1 VAQLPLSLG
10 LPSSLVHSKQSR
22 RNIAAFQSRP
32 QNNDECHAAYTPHH
46 TCNKSV
52 HKVSQTRRHLTME
65 SSAGIT
71 MSTTTTSTTT
81 STTTTTTMS
90 TTKISDVP
98 LQSPTTDPPP
108 STRTTIRTQQPQPP
122 PPPPLLYQLL
132 WKCSRS
138 PVGYKP
144 KTKATVQI
152 PSIPLGTDLASSP
165 TKSSA
170 KSCTIQ
176 SAVGRIR
183 QTVSFAMQHDS
194 IHEIELIRDMD
205 AADIARCWW
214 SAKEYGQIRRD
225 YQAVVHWL
233 ETRHSASPHDDL
245 DEQDNS
251 DSDNDD
257 NEMQQHCA
265 RGLHAR
271 TAAGSWTLYEHVRNA
286 RHAVLDVQ
294 DQAALPPPQRPRP
307 PQRQQRVSSIQ
318 SPGCTTHRATTTTTT
333 TTTTDLALTIAKA
346 YAAETLPLRRAALDQ
361 AARDAAAVQSYLCRN
376 KDDILAAQTRVS
388 RETVPWPVRD
398 HVADAVQPRGRRP
411 SLAMAAPKVQF
422 YDSWTSLSAL
432 KAHKLKSTTNKSP
445 ATATSDMLDA
455 MMEPDDELSVQPA
468 AIEIT
473 SVTPP
478 PRVTKKCV
486 RFSSATNVIIPG
498 RKVNDLNKDQRRKWY
513 SATELARIQSTVDV
527 LVQQWEQSPASS
539 AKNAAAAV
547 ANWLE
552 DEHGDCGRGLEHK
565 TKQAAEQLRHRRE
578 AALAAVLEFPSHHGS
593 SLPPRTDEHAA
604 SLAEAYH
611 QATRAACR
619 DAIKLGKQ
627 DAKQAKKHRLRR
639 RSVQCTKTEVA
650 DGITFTKIAIDS
662 HGKQVSQCQALDQ
675 QQRKHHHRRS
685 SCSVTVPGGGFDHQ
699 AAHRVVQQR
708 V

>member
-1 VAQLPLSLG
+1 MQ
-10 LPSSLVHSKQSR
+10 
-22 RNIAAFQSRP
+22 
-32 QNNDECHAAYTPHH
+32 
-46 TCNKSV
+46 
-52 HKVSQTRRHLTME
+52 
-65 SSAGIT
+65 
-71 MSTTTTSTTT
+71 
-81 STTTTTTMS
+81 
-90 TTKISDVP
+90 
-98 LQSPTTDPPP
+98 
-108 STRTTIRTQQPQPP
+108 
-122 PPPPLLYQLL
+122 
-132 WKCSRS
+132 
-138 PVGYKP
+138 
-144 KTKATVQI
+144 
-152 PSIPLGTDLASSP
+152 
-165 TKSSA
+165 
-170 KSCTIQ
+170 
-176 SAVGRIR
+176 
-183 QTVSFAMQHDS
+183 QHDS

-214 SAKEYGQIRRD
+214 SAKEYEQIRRD
-225 YQAVVHWL
+225 CEAVVHWL

-245 DEQDNS
+245 DEKDNI
-251 DSDNDD
+251 DNDND
-257 NEMQQHCA
+257 NETQQHCV

-271 TAAGSWTLYEHVRNA
+271 TTSGAWTLYEHVRHA

-294 DQAALPPPQRPRP
+294 EQALPLPPQRPPPPPPQR
-307 PQRQQRVSSIQ
+307 VSSTH

-333 TTTTDLALTIAKA
+333 TTTTTDLALTVAKA

-361 AARDAAAVQSYLCRN
+361 AARDAAAVQSYLYGS

-411 SLAMAAPKVQF
+411 SLATAAPKAQF

-432 KAHKLKSTTNKSP
+432 KAHKPKSTTNKSS

-513 SATELARIQSTVDV
+513 SATELARIQSTVDI
-527 LVQQWEQSPASS
+527 LVQQWDQSPASS
-539 AKNAAAAV
+539 ADNAAAAV

-565 TKQAAEQLRHRRE
+565 TKEGAEQLRHRRE
-578 AALAAVLEFPSHHGS
+578 AALAAVLEFSTHYGS
-593 SLPPRTDEHAA
+593 SLPPRTDEPVA

-639 RSVQCTKTEVA
+639 RSVQCTKTEIA
-650 DGITFTKIAIDS
+650 EGFTFTKIAIDS
-662 HGKQVSQCQALDQ
+662 HGKQVSQRQALDQ